1 MTIEKY
7 EKKSIFIKK
16 ILSNTREIF
25 SGITKSAE
33 KPLEGR
39 PVTFS
44 LPDCLMSG
52 LALFAL
58 KFPSLLKF
66 EKDSKNISIKN
77 NLKILYGIDTVPSD
91 TQMRKRLD
99 DVDFKELRK
108 PFKKIFSILQ
118 RGKILESYQYLD
130 GNYLLAIDGTGH
142 YSSHTVSCEN
152 CCIKQHKDG
161 SVTYYHQLLGA
172 SIVYP
177 GNPIVIPLAP
187 EPIIKTD
194 GNNKNDCERNASKR
208 FLADVKRE
216 HPHLKLIIL
225 EDSLASNGPH
235 LKELQSLDMRY
246 IIGAKEGDHSLLFSW
261 VNASDEVQ
269 ALEYQDIKGTT
280 HKFRFLNSVPL
291 NDANFDFKVN
301 FLEYWQIDS
310 KRKVTHF
317 SWVTDLFLT
326 KENVDKIMK
335 AGRTRWKIENETFNT
350 LKNQGYNFE
359 HNFGHGEKNLCSVF
373 AMLMML
379 SFLIDQAQELVV
391 TTK

>member
-1 MTIEKY
+1 
-7 EKKSIFIKK
+7 
-16 ILSNTREIF
+16 
-25 SGITKSAE
+25 
-33 KPLEGR
+33 
-39 PVTFS
+39 
-44 LPDCLMSG
+44 
-52 LALFAL
+52 
-58 KFPSLLKF
+58 
-66 EKDSKNISIKN
+66 
-77 NLKILYGIDTVPSD
+77 
-91 TQMRKRLD
+91 
-99 DVDFKELRK
+99 
-108 PFKKIFSILQ
+108 
-118 RGKILESYQYLD
+118 
-130 GNYLLAIDGTGH
+130 
-142 YSSHTVSCEN
+142 
-152 CCIKQHKDG
+152 
-161 SVTYYHQLLGA
+161 
-172 SIVYP
+172 
-177 GNPIVIPLAP
+177 
-187 EPIIKTD
+187 
-194 GNNKNDCERNASKR
+194 
-208 FLADVKRE
+208 
-216 HPHLKLIIL
+216 
-225 EDSLASNGPH
+225 
-235 LKELQSLDMRY
+235 MRY

-379 SFLIDQAQELVV
+379 SFLIDQAQELCCSLYKKARIALRTKYSLWEKMRVCFEMFNLESWEQFYTYMAFLDGMPLPV
-391 TTK
+391 NTT